1 MNVGG
6 IFALFGFNEDGK
18 EDKKLKKELEA
29 FKETPHF
36 KVGMFS
42 KMVSQGMGFK
52 NQLLKFFS
60 NMQPKIDTSDLGE
73 AGDFMMYN
81 RAWYW
86 ISECNL
92 RKKDWKLALQDN
104 ASENFI
110 ECLEVVLRY
119 FESLEEFEKC
129 ALLKKIQDFVKK
141 SLIEKEN
148 VTP

>member
-6 IFALFGFNEDGK
+6 IFALFGFNGDDK
-18 EDKKLKKELEA
+18 EDKKLKKELET

-36 KVGMFS
+36 KVRMFI
-42 KMVSQGMGFK
+42 KMISQGIGFK

-60 NMQPKIDTSDLGE
+60 NMQPKIDTDDLGE

-81 RAWYW
+81 RAWFW

-92 RKKDWKLALQDN
+92 RKKDWKIALQDN
-104 ASENFI
+104 ASEDFI
-110 ECLEVVLRY
+110 KYLEIVLRY

-129 ALLKKIQDFVKK
+129 AFLKKIQDFVKK
-141 SLIEKEN
+141 SLIEKGN

>member
-6 IFALFGFNEDGK
+6 IFALFGFNGDDK
-18 EDKKLKKELEA
+18 EDKKLKKELET

-36 KVGMFS
+36 KVRMFI
-42 KMVSQGMGFK
+42 KMISQGIGFK

-60 NMQPKIDTSDLGE
+60 NMQPKIDTDDLGE

-81 RAWYW
+81 RAWFW

-92 RKKDWKLALQDN
+92 RKKDWKVALQDN
-104 ASENFI
+104 ASEDFI
-110 ECLEVVLRY
+110 KYLEIVLRY

-129 ALLKKIQDFVKK
+129 AFLKKIQDFVKK
-141 SLIEKEN
+141 SLIEKGN